1 MNAFPHNYTPTQ
13 ESMMTFVDG
22 IDGLPEPA
30 KEQLKKLTPANYIGN
45 AAQQATS
52 LPHHL

>member
-1 MNAFPHNYTPTQ
+1 
-13 ESMMTFVDG
+13 MTFVDG
-22 IDGLPEPA
+22 IDGLPQPA

-45 AAQQATS
+45 AAQQAAN